1 MKMITEYK
9 SCLKNSKP
17 PHPNKNFQK
26 KNSILHLDLKKILS
40 PCEKKLKNQIKRND
54 SSSSKIHLIS
64 NNETET
70 STARSKSKIKNS
82 LEIQNYTKIH
92 RKINSLIDDFQT
104 TQDSISFSITSLRK
118 KNDNKHLKIKSIDD
132 SISPKSSRQERLI
145 NKWTNIM
152 SDLNNFPKKNTGI
165 KKFKKKVKIIEIIN
179 PNISCK
185 KNKNYEI
192 KEPNYFYKENN
203 IKKEKKNE
211 RIISPSCNFINLT
224 RKLLEV
230 KISNSFV
237 GKNILKNNSRNK
249 LKDIEREMNIK
260 CKIRAINRFEF
271 NDKKVNLDKK
281 KEIRDNNIKL
291 LDTFRYNITSRDNI
305 IEEDIDVNIDCE
317 EKKIKK

>member
-40 PCEKKLKNQIKRND
+40 PGEKKLTNQIKRND
-54 SSSSKIHLIS
+54 SSSSKINLLS

-92 RKINSLIDDFQT
+92 RKIKSLIDDFQT
-104 TQDSISFSITSLRK
+104 TQDSISYSINSLRK
-118 KNDNKHLKIKSIDD
+118 KSDNKHVKIKSIDF
-132 SISPKSSRQERLI
+132 SISPNTSRQERLI
-145 NKWTNIM
+145 NKWTNII
-152 SDLNNFPKKNTGI
+152 SDLNNYPKKYSGI
-165 KKFKKKVKIIEIIN
+165 KKFKKKVKNIEIIN

-185 KNKNYEI
+185 INKNYEI
-192 KEPNYFYKENN
+192 REPNYFYSGN
-203 IKKEKKNE
+203 IKKDKKNE
-211 RIISPSCNFINLT
+211 RVLSPSCNLINLT
-224 RKLLEV
+224 RKILEV

-237 GKNILKNNSRNK
+237 RGKNILNNNLRNK
-249 LKDIEREMNIK
+249 LKDVEREMNIK
-260 CKIRAINRFEF
+260 CKIRAINKFEF

-281 KEIRDNNIKL
+281 KEIKDNNIKL
-291 LDTFRYNITSRDNI
+291 LDNFRYNITSRDNI
-305 IEEDIDVNIDCE
+305 IDEDIDINIDCD
-317 EKKIKK
+317 EKQ

>member
-17 PHPNKNFQK
+17 PHPKKNIHK

-40 PCEKKLKNQIKRND
+40 PGEKKLKNQIKRND

-104 TQDSISFSITSLRK
+104 TQDSISYPKTSLRK
-118 KNDNKHLKIKSIDD
+118 KSDNKHLKIKSIDF
-132 SISPKSSRQERLI
+132 SIYPKSSRQERLI
-145 NKWTNIM
+145 NKWTDII
-152 SDLNNFPKKNTGI
+152 SDLNNYPKKNSEI
-165 KKFKKKVKIIEIIN
+165 KKFKKKVKIIEISN

-185 KNKNYEI
+185 INKNYEI
-192 KEPNYFYKENN
+192 REPNYFYSGNN
-203 IKKEKKNE
+203 IKKDKKNE
-211 RIISPSCNFINLT
+211 RVLSPSCNLINLT
-224 RKLLEV
+224 RKILEV
-230 KISNSFV
+230 KISNSFIR

-260 CKIRAINRFEF
+260 CKIRAINKFEF

-281 KEIRDNNIKL
+281 KERKDNNIKL
-291 LDTFRYNITSRDNI
+291 LDTFKYNLTSRDNI
-305 IEEDIDVNIDCE
+305 IDEDIDINIDCD
-317 EKKIKK
+317 EKK

>member
-17 PHPNKNFQK
+17 PHPKKNFQK

-40 PCEKKLKNQIKRND
+40 PGEKKLKNQIKRND

-152 SDLNNFPKKNTGI
+152 SDLNNFPKKNCGI

-211 RIISPSCNFINLT
+211 RILSPSCNLINLT